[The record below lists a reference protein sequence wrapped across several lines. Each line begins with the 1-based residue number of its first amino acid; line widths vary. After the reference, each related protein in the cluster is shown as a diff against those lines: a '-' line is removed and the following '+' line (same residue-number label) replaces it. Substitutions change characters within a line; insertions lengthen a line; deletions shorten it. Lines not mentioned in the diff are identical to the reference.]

1 VRVLALGVAIG
12 LGIWAGLLDVAGTK
26 GHLLDVAA
34 DIGTPPAT
42 LAEIEAALGHV
53 PDSVPLPLLG
63 GLVAVPLPIGSL
75 ELEGAVLTDGILE
88 GLGLWPAGGVSL
100 ADPPLSVDFA
110 LLAYRVGMSW
120 QVGLD
125 LGLLALSLGA
135 GGALFGG
142 GITPIV
148 TTTDPVLVPI
158 LAAIPQEGIA
168 WSAAGG
174 TLTATVELGLP
185 FLRLFVRGG
194 VFIPVTQASGAWGIR
209 VAGYSASAGVVIR
222 F

>member
-1 VRVLALGVAIG
+1 MRALALGVAIG
-12 LGIWAGLLDVAGTK
+12 LGLWAGMLDVSGTK
-26 GHLLDVAA
+26 DHLLDVVAGLGA
-34 DIGTPPAT
+34 PPAV
-42 LAEIEAALGHV
+42 LAEIEAALGDV
-53 PDSVPLPLLG
+53 PDSVPIPLLG

-75 ELEGAVLTDGILE
+75 ELDGAILTDGILE
-88 GLGLWPAGGVSL
+88 GLGLWPTGGVIL
-100 ADPPLSVDFA
+100 ADPSLSVDFA
-110 LLAYRVGMSW
+110 FLTYRVGLSW

-142 GITPIV
+142 GIVPTV
-148 TTTDPVLVPI
+148 TTTDPALAPI
-158 LAAIPQEGIA
+158 LAAFPWEGLT

-174 TLTATVELGLP
+174 TLTATAELGLP

-194 VFIPVTQASGAWGIR
+194 VFLPAIQTPGTWR
-209 VAGYSASAGVVIR
+209 VLVGGYSAAAGVVIR